1 MAAYTDG
8 MMLDVAAAR
17 EMVLRHAR
25 PLAPRAEWLSP
36 DVLGETLAE
45 DVTADVDSPP
55 FDKAMMDGYA
65 VRTSDLLTPG
75 IALRVVDEVQAG
87 SSHVSHVGIGEA
99 VRIFTGAPL
108 PFSADAVVKQEDT
121 TRDGD
126 EVVIQTAWIPPGQHI
141 MRRGTEMKTGQV
153 VLPRGTVITPAALG
167 LLAAC
172 GRQEAKLNR
181 TPMPGVAHL
190 VTGNELVEVFQVPIG
205 GQIRNTNESMIAAMV
220 QRAGVSPQSF
230 GIARDDESLRQVIED
245 MLHEDMVIICGGV
258 SVGKYDLVPDVLKSL
273 GVEIHFHTV
282 RMKPGKPLLFGTLG
296 EKLVFGLPGNPVSAA
311 VGFDLFVRP
320 AIDIL
325 CGRTDPGP
333 KELRLPLSEPL
344 RAKHDRPTYHPAV
357 IGADS
362 VRPLPWQGSA
372 DLRALLP
379 ANGYVVLPVGEVSL
393 TVGEVV
399 TVIRTG

>member
-1 MAAYTDG
+1 
-8 MMLDVAAAR
+8 MLDVAAAR
-17 EMVLRHAR
+17 EIVLRHAR

-45 DVTADVDSPP
+45 DISADIDSPP

-141 MRRGTEMKTGQV
+141 MRRGTEMKTVQV
-153 VLPRGTVITPAALG
+153 VLPAGTVITPVALG

-172 GRQEAKLNR
+172 GRESAKLVGR
-181 TPMPGVAHL
+181 PVPAVA
-190 VTGNELVEVFQVPIG
+190 VMATGNELVDPPTVPKS
-205 GQIRNTNESMIAAMV
+205 GQIRNTNGPMLTAMSH
-220 QRAGVSPQSF
+220 RAGAEGTYC
-230 GIARDDESLRQVIED
+230 GILPDDQALMSESLQTALGQFDI
-245 MLHEDMVIICGGV
+245 LLLSGGV
-258 SVGKYDLVPDVLKSL
+258 SVGKYDLVPDVLNSL

-333 KELRLPLSEPL
+333 KELRLPLCEPL

-379 ANGYVVLPVGEVSL
+379 ANGYVVLPPGEVSFAAGDVMSVL
-393 TVGEVV
+393 Q
-399 TVIRTG
+399 TG